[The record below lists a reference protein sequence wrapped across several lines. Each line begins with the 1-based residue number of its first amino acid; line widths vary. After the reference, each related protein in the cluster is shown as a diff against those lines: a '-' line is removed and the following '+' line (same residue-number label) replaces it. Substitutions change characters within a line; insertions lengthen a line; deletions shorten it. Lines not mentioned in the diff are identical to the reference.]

1 VSEQVSVNSEPASA
15 SSAEVGQK
23 RPEVV
28 ANFQRVSFGED
39 FRRFFLRGLAAVLPT
54 LITLLLLIKL
64 WEILWEYLGQ
74 HIIWLIKLAS
84 ARIHGAGGIGYVKWS
99 WDQNVPGWVQE
110 LLGVLLAII
119 LVYFVGLIVGNF
131 LGRTAW
137 RILETA
143 VMRIPLIRAIYPAVK
158 QVTDFVLADRKSQLQ
173 ASRVVAVRPH
183 SDEIWSIGLVTGA
196 GIKSL
201 TDAVGTEMVTVFIPS
216 SPTSFSGYV
225 LVVPRDRVIEL
236 PMTVEEAMRLLVTGG
251 VSAPG
256 LPKVGGAPAKQL
268 AGQPMSPG
276 GQAASGTD
284 ANATQPA
291 PAPGV

>member
-1 VSEQVSVNSEPASA
+1 MGYDGDVSQQVSIKSESPANQPRI
-15 SSAEVGQK
+15 E
-23 RPEVV
+23 
-28 ANFQRVSFGED
+28 ANFQKVSFGED

-84 ARIHGAGGIGYVKWS
+84 ARVHGAGGIGYVKWT
-99 WDQNVPGWVQE
+99 WDNNVPGWAQE
-110 LLGVLLAII
+110 LLGVVLAIV
-119 LVYFVGLIVGNF
+119 LVYFVGLLVGNF

-158 QVTDFVLADRKSQLQ
+158 QVTDFVLGDRKSQLQ

-201 TDAVGTEMVTVFIPS
+201 TDAVKTEMVTVFIPS

-225 LVVPRDRVIEL
+225 LVVPRDRVVEL
-236 PMTVEEAMRLLVTGG
+236 PMSVEEAMRLLVTGG
-251 VSAPG
+251 VSGPITKAGEEPPRQ
-256 LPKVGGAPAKQL
+256 LPAEA
-268 AGQPMSPG
+268 STG
-276 GQAASGTD
+276 GQAASGTQ
-284 ANATQPA
+284 AA
-291 PAPGV
+291 PFAGA

>member
-1 VSEQVSVNSEPASA
+1 MSQQASIKTDSAAAAGGEASE
-15 SSAEVGQK
+15 K
-23 RPEVV
+23 RPELV

-84 ARIHGAGGIGYVKWS
+84 ARIHGAGGIGYVKWT
-99 WDQNVPGWVQE
+99 WDQNVPQWVQE
-110 LLGVLLAII
+110 LLGVMLAII

-131 LGRTAW
+131 LGRTLW
-137 RILETA
+137 RLLETA
-143 VMRIPLIRAIYPAVK
+143 VMRVPLIRAIYPAVK
-158 QVTDFVLADRKSQLQ
+158 QVTDFVLADRRSQLQ

-216 SPTSFSGYV
+216 A
-225 LVVPRDRVIEL
+225 
-236 PMTVEEAMRLLVTGG
+236 AMCWWCRATGLL
-251 VSAPG
+251 SCR
-256 LPKVGGAPAKQL
+256 
-268 AGQPMSPG
+268 
-276 GQAASGTD
+276 
-284 ANATQPA
+284 
-291 PAPGV
+291 

>member
-1 VSEQVSVNSEPASA
+1 VTIKSDSSPALRDEA
-15 SSAEVGQK
+15 GEK
-23 RPEVV
+23 PPEVV

-84 ARIHGAGGIGYVKWS
+84 ARIHGAGGIGYVKWT
-99 WDQNVPGWVQE
+99 WDQNVPQWVQE

-131 LGRTAW
+131 LGRTA
-137 RILETA
+137 RRLLETA

-183 SDEIWSIGLVTGA
+183 SDEIWSIGLVTGS

-225 LVVPRDRVIEL
+225 LVVPRDRVVEL

-251 VSAPG
+251 VSGPMPRVGEEPARQ
-256 LPKVGGAPAKQL
+256 LPAQQSGT
-268 AGQPMSPG
+268 G
-276 GQAASGTD
+276 GQAASG
-284 ANATQPA
+284 TQPA